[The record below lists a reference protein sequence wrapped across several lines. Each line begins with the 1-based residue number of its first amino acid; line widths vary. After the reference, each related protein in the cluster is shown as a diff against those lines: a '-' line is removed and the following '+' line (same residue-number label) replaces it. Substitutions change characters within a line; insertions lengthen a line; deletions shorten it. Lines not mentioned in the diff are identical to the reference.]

1 MPESGGRPTL
11 ENPPRPGDP
20 FWDKFETRE
29 MILEATVWVL
39 AEEGFS
45 GLTLRKVADRS
56 GQNRGLIHYYFDS
69 KDDLLRSLLDHIF
82 DNYDRLMALDEDAAP
97 IDRLWT
103 ALQFF
108 AYGPGGPEGPD
119 RHYHIA
125 IFQLQALAAH
135 DHELR
140 ERFTRNF
147 HHMMDLTEAI
157 IEEGIQDGTFRS
169 VDAERTAVCLI
180 ATIVG
185 ARNAGLTLEVDF
197 VRETVMDHIEQYV
210 GEMLIA

>member
-1 MPESGGRPTL
+1 MPESGSRPTL

-20 FWDKFETRE
+20 FWEQFDTRE

-39 AEEGFS
+39 AEEGFG

-69 KDDLLRSLLDHIF
+69 KDDLLRSLLDHLF
-82 DNYDRLMALDEDAAP
+82 DSYDRLMALDEEAAP
-97 IDRLWT
+97 LDRLRT
-103 ALQFF
+103 ALRFF
-108 AYGPGGPEGPD
+108 AYGPGGPDEPD

-135 DHELR
+135 DPDLR

-147 HHMMDLTEAI
+147 HYTIDLTAAI
-157 IEEGIQDGTFRS
+157 IDDGIQDGSFGA
-169 VDAERTAVCLI
+169 VDAKATAVYLI

-185 ARNAGLTLEVDF
+185 ARNAGLTLEADF
-197 VRETVMDHIEQYV
+197 VRENVMEHVERYV
-210 GEMLIA
+210 DEMLVA